1 MTATQLDK
9 KIETVLETLIL
20 KGKTSGTLPFD
31 EIHTAIPAASLGVN
45 ALETLTEILDR
56 IEDAGIQV
64 AESGDAAARPPAGAP
79 MPVATKP
86 LSTVAH
92 RGGTRA
98 HQPVLE
104 KIDDPVRMY
113 LTQMGEIPLLTRI
126 EEVSLAKKTEVSRK
140 IFRRLVLESGLAL
153 DPVLEFLGQ
162 VKDGMVPFDRTLK
175 ACFLV

>member
-64 AESGDAAARPPAGAP
+64 AETMSDALMAAIRSSNWSVYGRPLSDGSSAVMVLNRAEVSQDVELLMEGLHVRAARARHDDEV
-79 MPVATKP
+79 VAD
-86 LSTVAH
+86 VE
-92 RGGTRA
+92 
-98 HQPVLE
+98 VLA
-104 KIDDPVRMY
+104 DLVDPD
-113 LTQMGEIPLLTRI
+113 I
-126 EEVSLAKKTEVSRK
+126 
-140 IFRRLVLESGLAL
+140 
-153 DPVLEFLGQ
+153 
-162 VKDGMVPFDRTLK
+162 
-175 ACFLV
+175 

>member
-104 KIDDPVRMY
+104 KIDDPVEMY
-113 LTQMGEIPLLTRI
+113 LIDVCTLPVNIAGLPGLSIPCGFSQGLPVGMQLIGPTLSEPALLRLGYAYQQATDWH
-126 EEVSLAKKTEVSRK
+126 KKLPE
-140 IFRRLVLESGLAL
+140 L
-153 DPVLEFLGQ
+153 
-162 VKDGMVPFDRTLK
+162 
-175 ACFLV
+175 